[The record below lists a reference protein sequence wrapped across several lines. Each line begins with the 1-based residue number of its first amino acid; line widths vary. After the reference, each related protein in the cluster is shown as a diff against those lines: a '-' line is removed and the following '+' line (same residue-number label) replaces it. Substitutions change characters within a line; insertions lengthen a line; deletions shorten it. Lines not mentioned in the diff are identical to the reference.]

1 MLLEYNSMTS
11 QEMLRMVQEIYTE
24 GNREN
29 AQWRNP
35 GVEDLTEAIREEEG
49 FFMEF
54 LEEFMADD
62 RNRYYILE
70 VDGQWVSALRL
81 TKLDG
86 FYYLEALETAEA
98 HRKKGYGSK
107 LICEVISALRQH
119 GPVAIR
125 SSVDKENTQ
134 SLATHKKCGFVIDQ
148 ENGINYLNGDRYE
161 NGYGMLYTEES
172 EMKK

>member
-1 MLLEYNSMTS
+1 MLLEFNSMTA
-11 QEMLRMVQEIYTE
+11 QEMHRMVQEIYTE

-35 GVEDLTEAIREEEG
+35 GLEDLTEAIREEEG
-49 FFMEF
+49 FFVEF
-54 LEEFMADD
+54 LEKFMADE

-81 TKLDG
+81 TKLDD

-98 HRKKGYGSK
+98 HRQKGYASK
-107 LICEVISALRQH
+107 LILDVISALKLQ
-119 GPVAIR
+119 GSVTIR

-134 SLATHKKCGFVIDQ
+134 SLATHQKCGFVIDQ

-161 NGYGMLYTEES
+161 NGYGMLYTDD
-172 EMKK
+172 